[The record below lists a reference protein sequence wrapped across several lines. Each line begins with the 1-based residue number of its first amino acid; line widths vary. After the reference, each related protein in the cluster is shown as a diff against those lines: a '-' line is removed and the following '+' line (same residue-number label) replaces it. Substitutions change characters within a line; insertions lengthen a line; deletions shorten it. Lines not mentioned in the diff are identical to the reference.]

1 MYITSLLSNMK
12 KLSNFSTL
20 HQTVVSWLLSG
31 ASVVL
36 VVITFFLAMVVS
48 VGTVVVGPW
57 MLISKVRKYSRP
69 NLTLTRTF
77 SSSNLST
84 IMNQ

>member
-1 MYITSLLSNMK
+1 MK
-12 KLSNFSTL
+12 TG
-20 HQTVVSWLLSG
+20 VSWLLSG
-31 ASVVL
+31 AAVVL

-57 MLISKVRKYSRP
+57 MLIYKVRKYSKP

-77 SSSNLST
+77 ASSNLSK
-84 IMNQ
+84 IINQ